1 MPNKMRGGFRFKPYE
16 KPEQSPFDV
25 LFDVFKELIV
35 HTAGDFDEAI
45 DWLRELDAEYKLTTP
60 EYSIEDFIEDLKKK
74 GYIQER
80 AGEKGDGEMAI
91 TAKTE
96 RLLRKAALEQIFGQ
110 LRKSG

>member
-45 DWLRELDAEYKLTTP
+45 DWLR
-60 EYSIEDFIEDLKKK
+60 
-74 GYIQER
+74 
-80 AGEKGDGEMAI
+80 
-91 TAKTE
+91 
-96 RLLRKAALEQIFGQ
+96 
-110 LRKSG
+110 